1 MAASKVQTFF
11 QGNKR
16 RFFEVANM
24 TPRKAED
31 PTSIDV
37 LVDALLAEGERK
49 DREEAVQEA
58 RVDEEQL
65 PVDNTPWMRKT

>member
-1 MAASKVQTFF
+1 
-11 QGNKR
+11 
-16 RFFEVANM
+16 M